1 MASKRRAGAA
11 VILIA
16 ALSVG
21 AAACGS
27 SGGGGSSS
35 GLPSTI
41 TIGSPLDLS
50 GVAAAANVGVS
61 ELKGEQLAVSQIN
74 SSGFLGK
81 SKINLDSSDT
91 QTVTTTAVQSVI
103 GMTQGGNKVDGI
115 VGFTLSAS
123 FFAAGPYAQKAH
135 VPVIT
140 VDLSDTGITQV
151 GDYIFR
157 VAPAEDDVYM
167 ATDPQILKALG
178 AKTAAYIYDSDSANV
193 VAQSTFRRD
202 LAQSLGVKTV
212 ADESVTSDAISFQA
226 QLTKIKAAHPD
237 VLIQDLNG
245 GQDPTFLAQAAQAG
259 LKIPIMADIGFDV
272 PSIFTTPEANCATFS
287 TIWNAAANT
296 GKNQA
301 FQAAYKSKDGAAPDV
316 YAAEGYDAIYL
327 MATAFK
333 DANSVDGPKVQ
344 AALAAIKG
352 GFSGAL
358 GVYGF
363 DSQRSPTITPITFE
377 IDKGTA
383 VLWKPGIS
391 CTP

>member
-1 MASKRRAGAA
+1 MTAA
-11 VILIA
+11 I
-16 ALSVG
+16 SVA

-27 SGGGGSSS
+27 SGGGGGSSS

-50 GVAAAANVGVS
+50 GEAAAADVGVS

-81 SKINLDSSDT
+81 SKIDLKSSDT

-103 GMTQGGNKVDGI
+103 GMTQGSNKVDGI

-123 FFAAGPYAQKAH
+123 FLAAGPYAQKAQI
-135 VPVIT
+135 PVIT
-140 VDLSDTGITQV
+140 VDLSDTGITNV

-157 VAPAEDDVYM
+157 VAPAEDDVYK
-167 ATDPQILKALG
+167 AADPQILKSLG

-193 VAQSTFRRD
+193 VAQSAFRRE

-212 ADESVTSDAISFQA
+212 ANESVTSDAISFQA

-259 LKIPIMADIGFDV
+259 LNIPIMADIGFDV
-272 PSIFTTPEANCATFS
+272 PSIFATPEANCSTFS
-287 TIWNAAANT
+287 TIWNAGAST
-296 GKNQA
+296 GKNQE
-301 FQAAYKSKDGAAPDV
+301 FQAAYKAKYHAVPDV

-327 MATAFK
+327 MATAMK
-333 DANSVDGPKVQ
+333 NANSVDGPKVR
-344 AALAAIKG
+344 AALAAIKS

-363 DSQRSPTITPITFE
+363 DAQRSPTIAPITFQIE
-377 IDKGTA
+377 HHAA
-383 VLWKPGIS
+383 VLWKPGTT